1 MTLQQ
6 LTYLVT
12 VAECGNI
19 TDAAERL
26 FLSQPSLS
34 AAIHNLEKEMG
45 VTAFVRSNKGVTVTQ
60 EGEELLSFARMLLE
74 QADIMQEHFGV
85 GKKRGPS
92 SASVSALFVRGERIR
107 RGCQGV
113 QRGPVRFYPAGNTDR

>member
-12 VAECGNI
+12 VAEFGNI

-85 GKKRGPS
+85 GKKRVPKFC
-92 SASVSALFVRGERIR
+92 VSCQHYSFAVNAFVE
-107 RGCQGV
+107 V
-113 QRGPVRFYPAGNTDR
+113 VKEYDTDR